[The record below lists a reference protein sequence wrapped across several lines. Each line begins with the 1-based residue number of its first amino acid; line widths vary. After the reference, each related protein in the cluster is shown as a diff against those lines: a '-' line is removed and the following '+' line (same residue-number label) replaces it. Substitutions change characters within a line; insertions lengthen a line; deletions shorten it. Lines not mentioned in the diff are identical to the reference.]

1 MRTRPAH
8 RLITRLALALTLAVP
23 AAALAATSATAADG
37 NATVTVVHGI
47 PDTPV
52 DVYVDGSKALS
63 DFTFKTVTD
72 PISLPAGAHAI
83 AVRKAGDPA
92 SAAPILTANPSLP
105 GGRERHRGG
114 QPDRRPASRPSPR
127 SSTRPARCRTAWRAS
142 WSGTP
147 PRPPPWTSSP
157 AASR

>member
-23 AAALAATSATAADG
+23 AAAVAATSATADDG

-63 DFTFKTVTD
+63 ELHLQD
-72 PISLPAGAHAI
+72 
-83 AVRKAGDPA
+83 
-92 SAAPILTANPSLP
+92 
-105 GGRERHRGG
+105 RHRPD
-114 QPDRRPASRPSPR
+114 QPPGRRPRDRRAQGR
-127 SSTRPARCRTAWRAS
+127 
-142 WSGTP
+142 
-147 PRPPPWTSSP
+147 
-157 AASR
+157 